1 MPALK
6 KLIELPLTR
15 PSLLGA
21 ILAVV
26 VGVGTFMYLGDGEAG
41 ATSSDV
47 GSVAVVVA
55 SRDIDERTRLAAT
68 DLQLVELPSTAVHPR
83 ALRSIDA
90 AIDQFASGFIA
101 AGEQILPHDYSEQVF
116 GGGLAQ
122 LVPDGQRAVSVA
134 ISNATAAG
142 GLVSPGDHIDVVAI
156 FTADTAGRD
165 GTAIVAENVEV
176 LALSQIV
183 LGEDVD
189 ESNSPTAGS
198 SPNAVSATVTV
209 AVSLEDAQR
218 LVLAENFGSLRI
230 FLRNPDDD
238 SDSFASPVDLDS
250 VTRS

>member
-6 KLIELPLTR
+6 KLIELPMTR

-41 ATSSDV
+41 ATTGDV
-47 GSVAVVVA
+47 GTVGVVVA
-55 SRDIDERTRLAAT
+55 SRDIDH
-68 DLQLVELPSTAVHPR
+68 AVHPQ

-90 AIDQFASGFIA
+90 AIEQFASGFIA

-183 LGEDVD
+183 LGDDVD
-189 ESNSPTAGS
+189 STDNPTAGS
-198 SPNAVSATVTV
+198 NPNAVSATVTV

-238 SDSFASPVDLDS
+238 SGSFASPVDLDS
-250 VTRS
+250 VTRG